1 MTLLV
6 LWRHGQTEWNAAK
19 RIQGQTDTPLSR
31 VGIEQAR
38 ESAPR
43 IAALRPT
50 VLVASDLNRAATTA
64 AALAAVTGLT
74 VTHDP
79 RLRERGF
86 GDWEGHTHAEATQRW
101 PESFARWRR
110 GEEVG
115 DAGVEEI
122 DAVAKRMVAALQDV
136 VDGAGGRDAVVVAA
150 THGAAARYATVALL
164 GWPMELAPTFGA
176 LHNCHSTQLRHDPVR
191 GWTLQAHNVP

>member
-1 MTLLV
+1 MTLLI
-6 LWRHGQTEWNAAK
+6 LWRHGQTEWNAAG
-19 RIQGQTDTPLSR
+19 RIQGQTDTPLSA
-31 VGIEQAR
+31 VGVEQAR

-43 IAALRPT
+43 LAALGPT
-50 VLVASDLNRAATTA
+50 ALVASDLTRAATTA
-64 AALAAVTGLT
+64 AALAEVSGLP
-74 VTHDP
+74 VTHDS
-79 RLRERGF
+79 RLRERTF
-86 GDWEGHTHAEATQRW
+86 GQWEGHTHPEVTQRW

-122 DAVAKRMVAALQDV
+122 DAVAKRMVAALQEAVDV
-136 VDGAGGRDAVVVAA
+136 AAPDAVIVAA

-164 GWPMELAPTFGA
+164 GWPMDLVSTLGA
-176 LHNCHSTQLRHDPVR
+176 LHNCHATHLRHDPVR

>member
-6 LWRHGQTEWNAAK
+6 LWRHGQTEWNATL
-19 RIQGQTDTPLSR
+19 RIQGQTDTELSA
-31 VGIEQAR
+31 VGLEQAR

-43 IAALRPT
+43 LAALSPA
-50 VLVASDLNRAATTA
+50 LLYASDLTRAASTA
-64 AALAAVTGLT
+64 AELAAVSGLP
-74 VTHDP
+74 VTYDP

-86 GDWEGHTHAEATQRW
+86 GDWEGLTHPEATQRW
-101 PESFARWRR
+101 PESFGRWLR

-122 DAVAKRMVAALQDV
+122 DAVAKRMVAALLDIASAAGP
-136 VDGAGGRDAVVVAA
+136 DGVAVVT
-150 THGAAARYATVALL
+150 THGAAARFATVALL
-164 GWPMELAPTFGA
+164 GWPMELAATLGA
-176 LHNCHSTQLRHDPVR
+176 MHNCHRTHLRHDPVR